1 MRSNPK
7 ETKRRK
13 RTIRVWTYDAATA
26 AVPYIAAVVRSL
38 REHWLDAAAKRQL
51 AAGLDAR
58 PGRPDRATLIAMAEA
73 SKDAR
78 EAEDRYLDARNE
90 LSAVDIFCIE
100 PARGEALVAFVYEN
114 KLAWFVFDLFDP
126 KPFRFWRYHED
137 PLDTR
142 RPIVDVIAPKAKS
155 A

>member
-13 RTIRVWTYDAATA
+13 RTIRVWTYDEATA

-38 REHWLDAAAKRQL
+38 REHWLDAASKRQL
-51 AAGLDAR
+51 AAHLDAR
-58 PGRPDRATLIAMAEA
+58 PGRPDRAMLIAKAEA
-73 SKDAR
+73 LKDAR
-78 EAEDRYLDARNE
+78 EAEDRYFDARNE
-90 LSAVDIFCIE
+90 LSALDIFCIE

-142 RPIVDVIAPKAKS
+142 RPIVDVIAPTAKS